1 MADGMIAS
9 SDVVAAMGRVSTAL
23 DAQHEY
29 LTDLDA
35 AMGDGDLGITVCK
48 IAKAL
53 TDYANGG
60 APADDLGKYIAAL
73 GMAINKVAPST
84 LGTILATGLLRAG
97 KEARG
102 ISQLD
107 GARLATMLTAA
118 NAGIQEKGGARPG
131 DKTVVDALHPAAE
144 TFAAAI
150 AAGESL
156 SAAAEKL
163 LAAAEA
169 GRDAVTAQ
177 RSKIGRASWVGERTE
192 GKVDPG
198 CAALV
203 IIFEAI
209 LGKK

>member
-1 MADGMIAS
+1 MADATITG
-9 SDVVAAMGRVSTAL
+9 SDVVAALKRVAAAL
-23 DAQHEY
+23 DARHEH
-29 LTDLDA
+29 LTDLDQ
-35 AMGDGDLGITVCK
+35 AMGDGDLGITVTK
-48 IAKAL
+48 IARAL
-53 TDYANGG
+53 TDYTAG
-60 APADDLGKYIAAL
+60 PPPVEDLGKYIAAL

-84 LGTILATGLLRAG
+84 LGTILATGLMRAG

-102 ISQLD
+102 LPQLD
-107 GARLATMLTAA
+107 ASRLAVMLTAA

-131 DKTVVDALHPAAE
+131 DKTVVDALDPAA
-144 TFAAAI
+144 TAFAAALAANESLA
-150 AAGESL
+150 AAG
-156 SAAAEKL
+156 AKM

-169 GRDAVTAQ
+169 GRDSVTAQ

-209 LGKK
+209 LGK